1 MLRAFEAFL
10 KSRCREGIFSETQL
24 PRVRSSW
31 LLGEYPKPDDPG
43 HVTIYKK
50 GDERKGG
57 DAMSIFPTKKVLV
70 ALDGSEE
77 STLAA
82 KTAAD
87 IAEKTGSELHV
98 VHVRN
103 APMYIDPSTERVRRL
118 ADVEEAVR
126 REAQEF
132 LDSQVK
138 QIQDA
143 GGTVARAHIRLGTPV
158 AEIVNLADGIE
169 AGLIVMGSRGMGGI
183 RRLLLGSVSDGV
195 VRHAHCP
202 VQVVRK
208 VK

>member
-1 MLRAFEAFL
+1 
-10 KSRCREGIFSETQL
+10 
-24 PRVRSSW
+24 
-31 LLGEYPKPDDPG
+31 
-43 HVTIYKK
+43 
-50 GDERKGG
+50 
-57 DAMSIFPTKKVLV
+57 MSIFPTKVLV

-82 KTAAD
+82 KTAAEL
-87 IAEKTGSELHV
+87 AEKTGSELHV
-98 VHVRN
+98 VHVRT

-118 ADVEEAVR
+118 ADVEAVR

-132 LDSQVK
+132 LDSQVQ

-158 AEIVNLADGIE
+158 AEIVNLADAIE

-195 VRHAHCP
+195 IRHAHCP